1 MTTSTHH
8 PIAIIGAGLGGL
20 TAARVL
26 QVNGIEAALFELEPS
41 ADTRVQGGMLD
52 IHEENG
58 QLALRAAGLYDEFRA
73 IIHEGGEAIRLVGPD
88 GVVHVAQEDDGDGG
102 RPEVDRGDLRKLLL
116 DSLSEGSIH
125 WGKKVTDARSLDGG
139 RHEVTF
145 ADGSTITTDLLI
157 GADGAWSRIRPLLS
171 DAVPTYTGISFVES
185 DLLDPDVQHPNQAA
199 IVGNGMFIC
208 LGDERGFL
216 GHRETDG
223 SLHIY
228 TALKVDEGVLD
239 TIDFTDQEAAKAAV
253 LSYFDGWDKD
263 LQALVADAD
272 NPLVPRRIHALP
284 VGHRWER
291 TPGVTLLGDAAH
303 LMSPF
308 AGEGA
313 NLAIFDGAELGQ
325 AIAAHPGDL
334 DAALTAYEDALFPRS
349 EASAA
354 ESAKNLNSMFA
365 PDALERYTEF
375 FTSIPDGREG

>member
-1 MTTSTHH
+1 
-8 PIAIIGAGLGGL
+8 
-20 TAARVL
+20 
-26 QVNGIEAALFELEPS
+26 
-41 ADTRVQGGMLD
+41 
-52 IHEENG
+52 
-58 QLALRAAGLYDEFRA
+58 
-73 IIHEGGEAIRLVGPD
+73 
-88 GVVHVAQEDDGDGG
+88 
-102 RPEVDRGDLRKLLL
+102 
-116 DSLSEGSIH
+116 
-125 WGKKVTDARSLDGG
+125 
-139 RHEVTF
+139 
-145 ADGSTITTDLLI
+145 
-157 GADGAWSRIRPLLS
+157 
-171 DAVPTYTGISFVES
+171 
-185 DLLDPDVQHPNQAA
+185 
-199 IVGNGMFIC
+199 MFIS

-334 DAALTAYEDALFPRS
+334 EAALAVYEDALFPRG

-354 ESAKNLNSMFA
+354 GSAENLDNMFA
-365 PDALERYTEF
+365 PDALDRFTEF
-375 FTSIPDGREG
+375 FTSLLDGREG